1 MLKSV
6 LNKVANWK
14 LFDSLVHHQQL
25 VNDVENIASVRNC
38 PDITIL
44 NSHFLH
50 DHNYGLGHGQGLHQ
64 GISYG
69 VGHGVSH
76 VVVHGVGHEFGH
88 GVNRF
93 QS

>member
-1 MLKSV
+1 MIELQFYG
-6 LNKVANWK
+6 K
-14 LFDSLVHHQQL
+14 LSF
-25 VNDVENIASVRNC
+25 ARVRNC

-50 DHNYGLGHGQGLHQ
+50 DHNHSLGHGQGLHQ

-76 VVVHGVGHEFGH
+76 VVHGVGHEFGH
-88 GVNRF
+88 VVGHGGNRF

>member
-1 MLKSV
+1 MSYLRMK
-6 LNKVANWK
+6 
-14 LFDSLVHHQQL
+14 
-25 VNDVENIASVRNC
+25 NIARVQNC

-50 DHNYGLGHGQGLHQ
+50 DHNHGLGHGQGLHP

-76 VVVHGVGHEFGH
+76 AVVHGVGHEFGH

>member
-1 MLKSV
+1 MVIGWLW
-6 LNKVANWK
+6 L
-14 LFDSLVHHQQL
+14 LVIK
-25 VNDVENIASVRNC
+25 NIARVRNC
-38 PDITIL
+38 PDIIIL

-50 DHNYGLGHGQGLHQ
+50 DHNHGQVLHQ

-88 GVNRF
+88 GVDRF

>member
-1 MLKSV
+1 MVHFLKE
-6 LNKVANWK
+6 K
-14 LFDSLVHHQQL
+14 
-25 VNDVENIASVRNC
+25 NIATVRNC

-50 DHNYGLGHGQGLHQ
+50 DQNHSLGHGQGLHQ

-88 GVNRF
+88 GVNRY